1 MRNEERAKKSTYQ
14 RIRRKIR
21 RTFLSIFLV
30 AAAPTWEVYDSV
42 AYTQPV
48 EKERSVFV
56 CGTGYFAWG
65 VPLRKFPKPDW
76 LCIM

>member
-1 MRNEERAKKSTYQ
+1 MRNEERVKKYVSEDQ
-14 RIRRKIR
+14 KEDQKDIS
-21 RTFLSIFLV
+21 SIFLV

-48 EKERSVFV
+48 EKERSGFV